1 MHLRNKPSKIITIAI
16 PARYKAVQET
26 LLIMEIYIMWQC
38 FFKEQIQAYRI
49 KIIKSP
55 VTRLVDFVR
64 SLHNNK
70 KY

>member
-1 MHLRNKPSKIITIAI
+1 MHLRNKPSEIITVAN

-26 LLIMEIYIMWQC
+26 LFIMEIYIMWQC
-38 FFKEQIQAYRI
+38 LIEQIQAYRI
-49 KIIKSP
+49 KIISKSP

-70 KY
+70 K